1 MKADKTKVAEFTTS
15 KSSYRIALDPGKYIL
30 EEVSAPKKYEKLKNN
45 LVFTVLEDGTIVS
58 DNQDVSFDIN
68 GLTINVYNTVPVVVP
83 DTLSVTYLTIII
95 GILLIGVG
103 GFILY
108 KKGYEK
114 I

>member
-1 MKADKTKVAEFTTS
+1 MIA
-15 KSSYRIALDPGKYIL
+15 SSI
-30 EEVSAPKKYEKLKNN
+30 
-45 LVFTVLEDGTIVS
+45 VLWK
-58 DNQDVSFDIN
+58 FF
-68 GLTINVYNTVPVVVP
+68 TINVYNTVPVVVP